1 MQLVSLY
8 FSKDESEEKKDWMWK
23 YGWVDKSGRF
33 VPISEK
39 CRYPAQGRR
48 PESSPDIHS
57 FYYIIFLS
65 LAHPNLVLLPILGPQ
80 EGLRPPKST
89 AQNSRL

>member
-1 MQLVSLY
+1 MGGQIRV
-8 FSKDESEEKKDWMWK
+8 
-23 YGWVDKSGRF
+23 VDS
-33 VPISEK
+33 
-39 CRYPAQGRR
+39 CQYPRNVGIQHRVEGQ
-48 PESSPDIHS
+48 SQVQIYTV
-57 FYYIIFLS
+57 FIITIFLS